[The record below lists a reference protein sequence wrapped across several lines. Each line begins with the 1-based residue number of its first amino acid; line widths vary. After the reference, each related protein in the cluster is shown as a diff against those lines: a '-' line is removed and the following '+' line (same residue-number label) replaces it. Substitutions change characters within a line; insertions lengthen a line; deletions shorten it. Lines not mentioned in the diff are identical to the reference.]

1 MKIETMQDLF
11 LEQIMDLYDAEQRL
25 VKALPKMAEAAIS
38 PQLRQAFQSHLQ
50 ETRTHVDRLDRIFT
64 RMGQKPKTQTCDA
77 MKGLIDEGEDI
88 VSDTDE
94 SPVRDAGLIAAAN
107 RVEHYEIAAYG
118 SARTFATNLG
128 LSDAA
133 SLLEQTL
140 EEEKKADAKL
150 TQLAQSSVN
159 SQAAQSIPSR

>member
-25 VKALPKMAEAAIS
+25 VKALPKMADAAIS

-50 ETRTHVDRLDRIFT
+50 ETRTHVDRLDRIFN

-88 VSDTDE
+88 VSDTAE
-94 SPVRDAGLIAAAN
+94 SPVRDAGLIATAN

-118 SARTFATNLG
+118 SARTFAANLG

-140 EEEKKADAKL
+140 EEEKRADAKL

-159 SQAAQSIPSR
+159 TQAAQSVPSR